1 MNKSNSNKLN
11 TLPRRFAL
19 LLLLSS
25 LSAGGFAQFPQSTQA
40 ADNAQAVQSQ
50 QTNTGETALFRAEQL
65 MLTGSYAAASDI
77 FQMADG
83 LDRNEGIVGASK
95 AYAMM
100 GNLAEAIR
108 ICESAIEAGDYAA
121 KPLIS
126 TQLAELKRAVG
137 LSGEALEILRKLVDE
152 LFEPPVRSLVQYGS
166 LLKFVGQ
173 KDLAYAVLDR
183 AVQRYNDGL
192 VFASEDVAMV
202 ALASWLVDSFHDA
215 NSLFNEATRSN
226 PNNLEAHVLWG
237 DLFLEKYNAADAE
250 RSYQDA
256 LDINSRYTGAL
267 VGIANVVGDE
277 RALQRALA
285 INPNSVSA
293 METYGQLLLING
305 RDAEARDYF
314 SKVLAL
320 NPESLKTLSILA
332 SQAALEERMDD
343 YAARLAQVEV
353 FSPDNAEFLANVADS
368 FGNNYRFVEAVE
380 YARAALQADPQYW
393 QAYTL
398 LGSNLIR
405 LGEEEEG
412 KANLEIGFE
421 NDPFNVMTSNLLKVF
436 DTLAQYS
443 TLESEHF
450 KVHMSEKDADI
461 LWPYLEPLLEEGW
474 DTLTAKYGF
483 EPEGPILIEVFE
495 NSEDFAV
502 RSVGL
507 PDIGP
512 LVGICFGKVITLI
525 SPDTLSA
532 NWQEIVWHEFA
543 HVITLQMTDNR
554 MPRWLSEGIS
564 VWEEQEGRPYW
575 GRSQGLDLVRAAQQ
589 DKLLPIAEL
598 NSGFSG
604 ARNNADLGFAY
615 FQSYL
620 VVDYINREYGFD
632 KMVDLVYQYG
642 LIKDD
647 GARFSEVFEIT
658 LTQFDTGFRRWID
671 RRVAEINV
679 FVNTEDVPDEG
690 EGHGHGVRENSSAIL
705 AELYNNASLKQHMRS
720 RIEEHPRDFQAY
732 LQLGI
737 VLFKEEDLSEAKFYL
752 DRAYELLPSYTGYP
766 SPALVLSQIY
776 EKEGNREAHLQQLEI
791 LLQNLQHDYDSAMT
805 LAAAALEAGDLERTD
820 YYIDRAIQVD
830 PYRASVHEL
839 KASYA
844 DSINDS
850 SLAVTEYEVLLKLDI
865 NDPVEA
871 RTNLAEAYLKNGQI
885 LEAKQ
890 NVLSAL
896 EIAPSYQRA
905 QQVLLRSV
913 DGAEVKGAN

>member
-1 MNKSNSNKLN
+1 MNKSNSNTLN
-11 TLPRRFAL
+11 SLARRFAVV
-19 LLLLSS
+19 LLLSA
-25 LSAGGFAQFPQSTQA
+25 LSAGAIAQFPRSGQA
-40 ADNAQAVQSQ
+40 ANDAAAVPSP
-50 QTNTGETALFRAEQL
+50 QTNTGETPLFRAEQL
-65 MLTGSYAAASDI
+65 MLTGSYAAASDV

-100 GNLAEAIR
+100 GNYVEAIR
-108 ICESAIEAGDYAA
+108 ICESAIEDGDYAA

-126 TQLAELKRAVG
+126 TQLAEVKRAVG
-137 LSGEALEILRKLVDE
+137 LSAEALEILRKLVDE

-173 KDLAYAVLDR
+173 RDAAYSVLDR

-202 ALASWLVDSFHDA
+202 ALASWLLDSFHDA

-256 LDINSRYTGAL
+256 LDINSRYPSAL

-285 INPNSVSA
+285 INPNFVPA
-293 METYGQLLLING
+293 METYGQLLLRNG
-305 RDAEARDYF
+305 RDAEAQDYF
-314 SKVLAL
+314 TKVLAL
-320 NPESLKTLSILA
+320 NPESLKTLSVLA

-343 YAARLAQVEV
+343 YAARLAQVEA
-353 FSPDNAEFLANVADS
+353 FSPGNAVFLGNVADS

-412 KANLEIGFE
+412 KAKLEIAFE

-436 DTLAQYS
+436 DTLAEYS

-450 KVHMSEKDADI
+450 KVHMSEFDADI

-532 NWQEIVWHEFA
+532 NWQEIVWHEFV
-543 HVITLQMTDNR
+543 HVITLQMTNNR

-564 VWEEQEGRPYW
+564 VWEEKEGRPYW
-575 GRSQGLDLVRAAQQ
+575 GRSQGLDLIRAAQQ

-604 ARNNADLGFAY
+604 ARNNTDLGFAY

-632 KMVDLVYQYG
+632 KLVELIRQYG

-647 GARFSEVFEIT
+647 SARFTEVFEMT
-658 LTQFDTGFRRWID
+658 LAQFDTGFRRWID
-671 RRVAEINV
+671 RRVEEINV

-690 EGHGHGVRENSSAIL
+690 EAHGHGIRENSSAIL
-705 AELYNNASLKQHMRS
+705 AELYNNAALKQHMRA

-732 LQLGI
+732 LQLGV

-791 LLQNLQHDYDSAMT
+791 LLQNLQHDYDSAMI
-805 LAAAALEAGDLERTD
+805 LAVAALEEGDLERTD

-830 PYRASVHEL
+830 PYRTSVHEL

-844 DSINDS
+844 ERIDDSA
-850 SLAVTEYEVLLKLDI
+850 LAVTEYEVLMKLDI

-871 RTNLAEAYLKNGQI
+871 RTNLAEAYLNNGQI
-885 LEAKQ
+885 LQAKQ

-905 QQVLLRSV
+905 QRVLLQSV